1 MFEKDEEIRSMDIWE
16 VSISRKGNSNARQK
30 SSWDICEMAGGQ
42 MVNVKWEKEEWEE
55 KQSGEVARSLPTHKI
70 IGYQKDFFFYFY
82 STWHGKNWDGIH
94 REVAW
99 SYMGVYKTTL
109 LAVKVKVKSKNSN

>member
-42 MVNVKWEKEEWEE
+42 MVNVK
-55 KQSGEVARSLPTHKI
+55 
-70 IGYQKDFFFYFY
+70 
-82 STWHGKNWDGIH
+82 
-94 REVAW
+94 
-99 SYMGVYKTTL
+99 
-109 LAVKVKVKSKNSN
+109 